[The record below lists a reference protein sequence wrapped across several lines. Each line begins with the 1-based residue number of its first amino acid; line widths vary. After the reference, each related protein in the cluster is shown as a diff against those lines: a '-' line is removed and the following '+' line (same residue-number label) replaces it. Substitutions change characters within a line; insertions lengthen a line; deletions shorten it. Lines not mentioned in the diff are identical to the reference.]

1 LEYQLG
7 QAAVKNASAHSVV
20 KCKALLRA
28 GLNRTGNGRH
38 GHSDKIARAYGENH
52 IVRCATR
59 CIDRFDDNVNRVA
72 GVSLVIA
79 CLFTG
84 CAVEPP
90 HDVARTIEYAC
101 DGGETIE
108 ATYLTH
114 GRQGA
119 EFVVLSWKGR
129 EYGLARALSA
139 SGARYAALYDPA
151 MSSPGVQWWEAKG
164 EATLGAFTG
173 KDFFETRPLVTGC
186 RAKR

>member
-1 LEYQLG
+1 M
-7 QAAVKNASAHSVV
+7 
-20 KCKALLRA
+20 
-28 GLNRTGNGRH
+28 
-38 GHSDKIARAYGENH
+38 
-52 IVRCATR
+52 VRCATR

-72 GVSLVIA
+72 GVPLVIA

-84 CAVEPP
+84 CAMEP
-90 HDVARTIEYAC
+90 ARYVSRPIEYAC
-101 DGGETIE
+101 NGGETIE
-108 ATYLTH
+108 ATYLAQ

-119 EFVVLSWKGR
+119 RFVVLNWNGR
-129 EYGLARALSA
+129 EYDLARALSA

-173 KDFFETRPLVTGC
+173 KDFFETSPLLTGC